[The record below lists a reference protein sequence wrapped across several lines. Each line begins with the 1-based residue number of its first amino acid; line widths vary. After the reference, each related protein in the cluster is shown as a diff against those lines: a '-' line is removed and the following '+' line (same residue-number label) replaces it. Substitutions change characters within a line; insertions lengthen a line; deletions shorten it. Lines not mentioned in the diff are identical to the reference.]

1 MMKVFDGHNDVL
13 ARMWLSNAP
22 DPVAAF
28 LETGLP
34 GHLDLKRCQAA
45 LLQVVFL
52 HCLYHLS
59 ITYKSIIL
67 ISSNIRSK
75 RLLMQQRSVTL

>member
-34 GHLDLKRCQAA
+34 GHLDLKRCQASPFAGGLFA
-45 LLQVVFL
+45 LFVPP
-52 HCLYHLS
+52 S